1 MGLVASKRTQG
12 IIYGALALVWIALD
26 QVTKAYFASTYAL
39 GQSSQGS
46 WVLFDFQL
54 VHNKGAAWGMFS
66 DSTFALGVMS
76 LVVCALVTG
85 CLVAF
90 ERIA

>member
-54 VHNKGAAWGMFS
+54 VNNKGAAWGMFS
-66 DSTFALGVMS
+66 DS
-76 LVVCALVTG
+76 
-85 CLVAF
+85 
-90 ERIA
+90 